1 MPSLDLHPIW
11 ERIYDRER
19 NQIRY
24 RIDRNHSLVKGLL
37 REAAIAS
44 AETALLSLIEESL
57 PVELIKNDLSS
68 DDIQVGHSDDETELQ
83 ELIESLLDAN
93 IDEEIIA
100 NTIASDSNFGFSY
113 EAIKNLIGRV
123 KRREYE

>member
-11 ERIYDRER
+11 ERVYDRDR

-24 RIDRNHSLVKGLL
+24 RIDRNHSLLKGLL
-37 REAAIAS
+37 GKSARTPAEA
-44 AETALLSLIEESL
+44 ALLSLIEESL

-68 DDIQVGHSDDETELQ
+68 DDIKVGHSDDETELQ
-83 ELIESLLDAN
+83 EMVESLLNAG
-93 IDEEIIA
+93 IDGEIIA
-100 NTIASDSNFGFSY
+100 NSIASDSNFGFSY
-113 EAIKNLIGRV
+113 EAILTLIGRV